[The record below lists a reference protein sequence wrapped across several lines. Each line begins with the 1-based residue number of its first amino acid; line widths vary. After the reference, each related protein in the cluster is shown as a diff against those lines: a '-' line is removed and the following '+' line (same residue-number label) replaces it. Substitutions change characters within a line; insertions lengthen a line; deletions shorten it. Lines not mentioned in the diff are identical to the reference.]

1 MPKKSTHP
9 TPTDNS
15 SLCIQYLRRCGGS
28 ARLCHINF
36 SLSVIQTLVN
46 QKLVKIKNTGAGFF
60 IELEDAK

>member
-1 MPKKSTHP
+1 MPRKSTHP

-36 SLSVIQTLVN
+36 SLSVIQTLIN
-46 QKLVKIKNTGAGFF
+46 QRKVKISNTGAGFF
-60 IELEDAK
+60 IELEDSK

>member
-1 MPKKSTHP
+1 MPRKSAHP

-46 QKLVKIKNTGAGFF
+46 QKRVKISNTGAGFF
-60 IELEDAK
+60 IELEDSK

>member
-15 SLCIQYLRRCGGS
+15 SLCLQYLRHCGGS

-46 QKLVKIKNTGAGFF
+46 QKRVKISNTGAGFF
-60 IELEDAK
+60 IELEDSK

>member
-1 MPKKSTHP
+1 MPRKSTYP

-36 SLSVIQTLVN
+36 SLSVIQTLLN
-46 QKLVKIKNTGAGFF
+46 QKRVKISNTGAGFF
-60 IELEDAK
+60 IELEDSK

>member
-1 MPKKSTHP
+1 MPRKSTHP

-36 SLSVIQTLVN
+36 SLSVIQTLIN
-46 QKLVKIKNTGAGFF
+46 QRKVKISNIGAGFF
-60 IELEDAK
+60 IELEDSK

>member
-1 MPKKSTHP
+1 MPRKSTHP

-46 QKLVKIKNTGAGFF
+46 QKRVKISNTGAGFF
-60 IELEDAK
+60 IELEDSK

>member
-1 MPKKSTHP
+1 M
-9 TPTDNS
+9 
-15 SLCIQYLRRCGGS
+15 
-28 ARLCHINF
+28 CHINF

>member
-1 MPKKSTHP
+1 MPRKSTYP
-9 TPTDNS
+9 TSTDQS
-15 SLCIQYLRRCGGS
+15 SLCLQYLRRCGGS

-46 QKLVKIKNTGAGFF
+46 QKRVKISNTGAGFF